1 VSRALPW
8 WLRPRPRTE
17 IPNLKLSIR
26 GVSAPALELPMQIRT
41 LALATAL
48 TLLAACTS
56 EVSTQQAASPATSN
70 VATVDRFIGTTEPFA
85 SETVYFVVTDRFV
98 NGDPSNDQ
106 REQGGAHR
114 TFDIPLKWNDG
125 RTDNIG
131 YLGGDFRGILDHADY
146 IREMGF
152 SALWIT
158 PIVDNPDEAFT
169 GGDEITQTSFLTDR
183 GKSGYHGYWAK
194 NFYALDEHLP
204 SEGLDFRA
212 FTASMKDA
220 GLKIVL
226 DIVANHG
233 SPAWSMPVDQAEFGR
248 LYGADGSL
256 IADHGNLPPDQ
267 LDPANNPLHAFYN
280 VKPDLA
286 QLGDFNE
293 DSPALMEH
301 LVGAYLQW
309 IEQGA
314 HAFRVDTVRHVKPEF
329 WRGFSER
336 IRAKHPGFF
345 MFGEVFDYEAAKTA
359 MYTHPENG
367 GMSVLDFAMK
377 KALLEVFEKDGS
389 DFAALAPT
397 LFLKDG
403 PYANPYELMT
413 FYDNHDMARMD
424 ASDAGFI
431 NAHHWLFTA
440 RGIPVIYYGSESGF
454 ERGAVEHNG
463 NRNYFGVEGIEAAR
477 NHPIRQGLIRVA
489 QLRARLP
496 ALQRGLQFT
505 LKLEG
510 DEAAFYRVLQANDA
524 NQTALVLLNKSAEPR
539 AIALGRDLQP
549 GEWKGAESGEVITLG
564 REARIE
570 VPANGLR
577 VLLWEAPLTDSAL
590 LEALRAQAG

>member
-1 VSRALPW
+1 
-8 WLRPRPRTE
+8 
-17 IPNLKLSIR
+17 
-26 GVSAPALELPMQIRT
+26 MQIRPLV
-41 LALATAL
+41 LALSA
-48 TLLAACTS
+48 TLLAACGS
-56 EVSTQQAASPATSN
+56 EAPAPEAAAPAAPA
-70 VATVDRFIGTTEPFA
+70 VAPVDRFVGTTEPFA
-85 SETVYFVVTDRFV
+85 SEAVYFVVTDRFV
-98 NGDPSNDQ
+98 NGDPSNDH
-106 REQGGAHR
+106 RDQGGANR
-114 TFDIPLKWNDG
+114 TFDIPLKWDDG
-125 RTDNIG
+125 RTDNVG
-131 YLGGDFRGILDHADY
+131 YLGGDFKGLLDHAGY

-169 GGDEITQTSFLTDR
+169 GGDPITQTSFLTDR

-194 NFYALDEHLP
+194 NFYTVDEHLP

-212 FTASMKDA
+212 FTAAMQNA

-233 SPAWSMPVDQAEFGR
+233 SPGWSMPVDQKEFGR
-248 LYGADGSL
+248 LYDASGTL

-286 QLGDFNE
+286 QLSDFNE
-293 DSPALMEH
+293 DNPAVMDH

-314 HAFRVDTVRHVKPEF
+314 QAFRVDTVRHVKPEF
-329 WRGFSER
+329 WRVFAER

-359 MYTHPENG
+359 IYTHPENG
-367 GMSVLDFAMK
+367 GMSVLDFALK
-377 KALLEVFEKDGS
+377 QALLEVFEKEGS
-389 DFAALAPT
+389 DFAALAPA
-397 LFLKDG
+397 LYLKDG

-413 FYDNHDMARMD
+413 FYDNHDMARMN

-440 RGIPVIYYGSESGF
+440 RGIPVIYYGSEIGF

-463 NRNYFGVEGIEAAR
+463 NRNYFGVEGVEAAR
-477 NHPIRQGLIRVA
+477 GHPIRQGLIRAA

-496 ALQRGLQFT
+496 ALQRGLQFN

-510 DEAAFYRVLQANDA
+510 DEAAFYRVLQTEDT

-539 AIALGRDLQP
+539 AIALGQHLQP
-549 GEWKGAESGEVITLG
+549 GEWKDAESGEAIRLG
-564 REARIE
+564 SETRIE

-577 VLLWEAPLTDSAL
+577 VLLWEAPLTDAAL

>member
-1 VSRALPW
+1 
-8 WLRPRPRTE
+8 
-17 IPNLKLSIR
+17 
-26 GVSAPALELPMQIRT
+26 MQIRPLV
-41 LALATAL
+41 LALSL
-48 TLLAACTS
+48 TLLAACS
-56 EVSTQQAASPATSN
+56 SAAPAPEAAAPA
-70 VATVDRFIGTTEPFA
+70 VPAAAAVDRFIGTTEPFA
-85 SETVYFVVTDRFV
+85 SEAVYFVVTDRFV

-106 REQGGAHR
+106 REQGGER
-114 TFDIPLKWNDG
+114 GTFDIPLKWEDG
-125 RTDNIG
+125 RTDNVG
-131 YLGGDFRGILDHADY
+131 YLGGDFKGLLDHADY

-169 GGDEITQTSFLTDR
+169 GGEPITQTSFLTDR

-194 NFYALDEHLP
+194 NFYTLDEHLP

-212 FTASMKDA
+212 FTAAMKSS

-233 SPAWSMPVDQAEFGR
+233 SPGWSMPVDQPEFGR
-248 LYGADGSL
+248 LYDASGTL

-267 LDPANNPLHAFYN
+267 LDPVNNPLHAFYN

-286 QLGDFNE
+286 QLSDFNE
-293 DSPALMEH
+293 ANPAVMDH

-314 HAFRVDTVRHVKPEF
+314 YAFRVDTVRHVKPEF
-329 WRGFSER
+329 WRVFAER

-345 MFGEVFDYEAAKTA
+345 MFGEVFDYEAAKTTL
-359 MYTHPENG
+359 YTHPENG
-367 GMSVLDFAMK
+367 GMSVLDFALK
-377 KALLEVFEKDGS
+377 KVLLEVFENEGS
-389 DFAALAPT
+389 DFATLAPA
-397 LFLKDG
+397 LYLKDG

-413 FYDNHDMARMD
+413 FYDNHDMARMN

-440 RGIPVIYYGSESGF
+440 RGIPVIYYGSEIGF
-454 ERGAVEHNG
+454 ERGAGEHNG

-477 NHPIRQGLIRVA
+477 THPIRQGLIRVA

-496 ALQRGLQFT
+496 ALQRGLQFN

-510 DEAAFYRVLQANDA
+510 DEAAFYRVLQTGDT

-539 AIALGRDLQP
+539 AIALGQHLQP
-549 GEWKGAESGEVITLG
+549 GEWKDAESGELIRLG
-564 REARIE
+564 SEARIE

-577 VLLWEAPLTDSAL
+577 VLLWEAPLSDAAL
-590 LEALRAQAG
+590 LAALRAQAG

>member
-1 VSRALPW
+1 
-8 WLRPRPRTE
+8 
-17 IPNLKLSIR
+17 
-26 GVSAPALELPMQIRT
+26 MQIRPLV
-41 LALATAL
+41 LALSA
-48 TLLAACTS
+48 TLLAACGS
-56 EVSTQQAASPATSN
+56 EAPAPEAAAPAAPA
-70 VATVDRFIGTTEPFA
+70 VAPVDRFVGTTEPFA
-85 SETVYFVVTDRFV
+85 SEAVYFVVTDRFV
-98 NGDPSNDQ
+98 NGDPSNDH
-106 REQGGAHR
+106 RDQGGANR
-114 TFDIPLKWNDG
+114 TFDIPLKWDDG
-125 RTDNIG
+125 RTDNVG
-131 YLGGDFRGILDHADY
+131 YLGGDFKGLLDHAGY

-169 GGDEITQTSFLTDR
+169 GGDPITQTSFLTDR

-194 NFYALDEHLP
+194 NFYTVDEHLP

-212 FTASMKDA
+212 FTAAMQNA

-233 SPAWSMPVDQAEFGR
+233 SPGWSMPVDQKEFGR
-248 LYGADGSL
+248 LYDASGTL

-286 QLGDFNE
+286 QLSDFNE
-293 DSPALMEH
+293 DNPAVMDH

-314 HAFRVDTVRHVKPEF
+314 QAFRVDTVRHVKPEF
-329 WRGFSER
+329 WRVFAER

-359 MYTHPENG
+359 IYTHPENG
-367 GMSVLDFAMK
+367 GMSVLDFALK
-377 KALLEVFEKDGS
+377 QALLEVFEKEGS
-389 DFAALAPT
+389 DFAALAPA
-397 LFLKDG
+397 LYLKDG

-413 FYDNHDMARMD
+413 FYDNHDMARMN

-440 RGIPVIYYGSESGF
+440 RGIPVIYYGSEIGF

-463 NRNYFGVEGIEAAR
+463 NRNYFGVEGVEAAR
-477 NHPIRQGLIRVA
+477 SHPIRQGLIRAA
-489 QLRARLP
+489 QLRQRLP
-496 ALQRGLQFT
+496 ALQRGLQFN

-510 DEAAFYRVLQANDA
+510 DEAAFYRVLQSEDT

-539 AIALGRDLQP
+539 AIALGQHLQP
-549 GEWKGAESGEVITLG
+549 GEWKDAESGEAIRLG
-564 REARIE
+564 SEARIE

-577 VLLWEAPLTDSAL
+577 VLLWEAPLTDAAL

>member
-1 VSRALPW
+1 MYLHRSLIALG
-8 WLRPRPRTE
+8 L
-17 IPNLKLSIR
+17 
-26 GVSAPALELPMQIRT
+26 
-41 LALATAL
+41 L
-48 TLLAACTS
+48 TLAACSS
-56 EVSTQQAASPATSN
+56 EAPAPQSAAPA
-70 VATVDRFIGTTEPFA
+70 APDADAAADRFIGTTEPFA
-85 SETVYFVVTDRFV
+85 SEAVYFVVTDRFV
-98 NGDPSNDQ
+98 NGDPSNDH
-106 REQGGAHR
+106 RDQGGAHR
-114 TFDIPLKWNDG
+114 TFDIPLVWEDG

-169 GGDEITQTSFLTDR
+169 GGDPITQTSFLTDL

-194 NFYALDEHLP
+194 NFYVVDEHLP

-233 SPAWSMPVDQAEFGR
+233 SPGWSMPVDQKEFGR
-248 LYGADGSL
+248 LYDATGTL

-286 QLGDFNE
+286 QLSDFNE
-293 DSPALMEH
+293 DNPAVMEH

-309 IEQGA
+309 IDQGA
-314 HAFRVDTVRHVKPEF
+314 YAFRVDTVRHVKPEF
-329 WRGFSER
+329 WRVFAER
-336 IRAKHPGFF
+336 IRAEHPGFF
-345 MFGEVFDYEAAKTA
+345 MFGEVFDYEAANTA
-359 MYTHPENG
+359 IYTHPENG
-367 GMSVLDFAMK
+367 GMSVLDFALK
-377 KALLEVFEKDGS
+377 QALLEVFEKDGS
-389 DFAALAPT
+389 DFATLAPA

-403 PYANPYELMT
+403 PYANPYDLMT
-413 FYDNHDMARMD
+413 FYDNHDMARMN
-424 ASDAGFI
+424 ASDEGFI

-477 NHPIRQGLIRVA
+477 AHPIRQGLIRVA

-496 ALQRGLQFT
+496 ALQRGLQFN

-510 DEAAFYRVLQANDA
+510 DEAAFYRVLQTDDT

-539 AIALGRDLQP
+539 AIALGQHLQP
-549 GEWKGAESGEVITLG
+549 GDWRDAETGEVIKLG
-564 REARIE
+564 SEARIE

-577 VLLWEAPLTDSAL
+577 LLLWEAPLSDAAL
-590 LEALRAQAG
+590 LAALRAQAG

>member
-1 VSRALPW
+1 
-8 WLRPRPRTE
+8 
-17 IPNLKLSIR
+17 
-26 GVSAPALELPMQIRT
+26 MQIRPLV
-41 LALATAL
+41 LALSL
-48 TLLAACTS
+48 TLLAACS
-56 EVSTQQAASPATSN
+56 NEAPAPEAAAPA
-70 VATVDRFIGTTEPFA
+70 APAAAPVDRFIGTTEPFA
-85 SETVYFVVTDRFV
+85 SEAVYFVVTDRFV
-98 NGDPSNDQ
+98 NGDPSNDH
-106 REQGGAHR
+106 REQGGER
-114 TFDIPLKWNDG
+114 GTFDIPLKWEDG
-125 RTDNIG
+125 RTDNVG
-131 YLGGDFRGILDHADY
+131 YLGGDFKGLLDHAGY

-169 GGDEITQTSFLTDR
+169 GGEPITQTSFLTDR

-194 NFYALDEHLP
+194 NFYTVDEHLP
-204 SEGLDFRA
+204 SEGLDFRS
-212 FTASMKDA
+212 FTAAMKSS

-233 SPAWSMPVDQAEFGR
+233 SPGWSMPVDQPEFGR
-248 LYGADGSL
+248 LYDASGTL

-286 QLGDFNE
+286 QLSDFNE
-293 DSPALMEH
+293 ANPAVMDH

-314 HAFRVDTVRHVKPEF
+314 YAFRVDTVRHVKPEF
-329 WRGFSER
+329 WRVFAER
-336 IRAKHPGFF
+336 IRAKHPSFF

-359 MYTHPENG
+359 IYTHPENG
-367 GMSVLDFAMK
+367 GMSVLDFALK
-377 KALLEVFEKDGS
+377 KALLEVFENEGS
-389 DFAALAPT
+389 DFATLTPALY
-397 LFLKDG
+397 LKDG

-413 FYDNHDMARMD
+413 FYDNHDMARMK

-440 RGIPVIYYGSESGF
+440 RGIPVIYYGSEIGF

-477 NHPIRQGLIRVA
+477 SHPIRQGLIRVA

-496 ALQRGLQFT
+496 ALQRGLQFN

-510 DEAAFYRVLQANDA
+510 DEAAFYRVLQTEDTH
-524 NQTALVLLNKSAEPR
+524 QTALVLLNKSAEPR
-539 AIALGRDLQP
+539 PIALGQNLQP
-549 GEWKGAESGEVITLG
+549 GEWKDAESGDVIKLG
-564 REARIE
+564 SEARIE

-577 VLLWEAPLTDSAL
+577 VLLWEAPLTDAGL